1 MRLYYVDETRQLI
14 NHSKLAYGTQTRVH
28 PATVRTVKL
37 SPGKDTVVS
46 TDTWNPQRRAT
57 ACLALIAF
65 AAGLG
70 GCSHMQKLWP
80 WHHAPAAPAPA
91 TNELVVIAAP
101 DGTAPVL
108 PQTWDRNAL
117 RVELTGLAGEGE
129 LTLRPAQGHEWPIRL
144 EFAVRPGSFKHLEVR
159 GEQRVV
165 LSVPEAGPVSVLSVP
180 QGLYAPATMEL
191 RVHYGP

>member
-1 MRLYYVDETRQLI
+1 VITE
-14 NHSKLAYGTQTRVH
+14 
-28 PATVRTVKL
+28 
-37 SPGKDTVVS
+37 
-46 TDTWNPQRRAT
+46 TWNPQRRAA
-57 ACLALIAF
+57 ACLALIAL

-80 WHHAPAAPAPA
+80 WHHAPATPELA
-91 TNELVVIAAP
+91 TNELVVIAP
-101 DGTAPVL
+101 PGGTAPGL

-117 RVELTGLAGEGE
+117 RVDLTGMAGEGD
-129 LTLRPAQGHEWPIRL
+129 LTLRPGQGHEWPIRL

-165 LSVPEAGPVSVLSVP
+165 LSVPEAGPVSILSVP

-191 RVHYGP
+191 RLHYGS

>member
-1 MRLYYVDETRQLI
+1 MITE
-14 NHSKLAYGTQTRVH
+14 
-28 PATVRTVKL
+28 
-37 SPGKDTVVS
+37 
-46 TDTWNPQRRAT
+46 TWNPQRRAA
-57 ACLALIAF
+57 ACLALIAL

-80 WHHAPAAPAPA
+80 WHHAPATPEPA
-91 TNELVVIAAP
+91 TNELVVIAP
-101 DGTAPVL
+101 PGGTAPGL

-117 RVELTGLAGEGE
+117 RVDLTGMAGEGD
-129 LTLRPAQGHEWPIRL
+129 LTVTARRRGMSWPIRL

-165 LSVPEAGPVSVLSVP
+165 LSVPEAGPVSILSVP

-191 RVHYGP
+191 RLHYGS